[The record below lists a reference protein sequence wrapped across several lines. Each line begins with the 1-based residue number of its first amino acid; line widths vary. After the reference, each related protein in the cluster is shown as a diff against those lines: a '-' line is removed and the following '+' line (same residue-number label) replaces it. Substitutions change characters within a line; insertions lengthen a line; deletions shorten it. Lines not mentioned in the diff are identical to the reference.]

1 VTPRGY
7 GPRAAFCPRCAA
19 PLGGPPPTTCAAC
32 AYQLFV
38 NPRPTGGV
46 ILVRDRAFL
55 ALRRARGPERGR
67 WALPGGFCDAA
78 ETPAEAAVREAY
90 EEVGAI
96 VTLGHLVGM
105 YLGAYAF
112 QDEVLPVLD
121 CFFLARQTGGELALK
136 PDEAS
141 EMHWFAL
148 DEPPRMAFPSMDRGI
163 SDARQ
168 LFAR

>member
-1 VTPRGY
+1 VSPRGY

-32 AYQLFV
+32 AYALFV

-46 ILVRDRAFL
+46 ILVRDHAFL
-55 ALRRARGPERGR
+55 ALRRAREPERGR
-67 WALPGGFCDAA
+67 WALPGGFCDGA

-90 EEVGAI
+90 EEVGAT
-96 VTLGHLVGM
+96 VTLGQLVGM
-105 YLGAYAF
+105 YLGRYAF

-121 CFFLARQTGGELALK
+121 CFFLARQGGGALAPN

-141 EMHWFAL
+141 ELDWFDL
-148 DEPPRMAFPSMDRGI
+148 DDPPTLAFPTMDRAI